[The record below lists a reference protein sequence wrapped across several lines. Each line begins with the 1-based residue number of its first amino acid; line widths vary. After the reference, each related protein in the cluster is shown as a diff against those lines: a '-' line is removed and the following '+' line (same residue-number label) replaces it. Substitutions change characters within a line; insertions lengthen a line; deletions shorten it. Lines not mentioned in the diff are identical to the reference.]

1 MSCFS
6 YNGTKECCMS
16 SQSDAGSSQLKEAC
30 KLTGARWAVWLM
42 HIHDEW
48 DFSSRHGLTKIRQAA
63 LAQLV
68 GSNQIQS
75 WLAGALSSGYMR
87 WKKVNT
93 IDLDCQRLYLFPNQ
107 EQHKLLMVGG
117 DQLDKQSE
125 SIFKILALYPPQSQ
139 SEEVPIVFQD
149 TKQPIWQVRA
159 ELEASYNPQ
168 TILDNILEYLSG
180 FVPCDG
186 SYLAVRAGEIFR
198 TQATWKCSLPQNL
211 DISIRKIQPI
221 EVITTQHQGMILT
234 ASALEKEKLLPQVTE
249 LPIRSWMG
257 IPIVIGQRVIGLVA
271 FVATLRPGFDQE
283 MLQQATHQVSTLAY
297 NVENAIV
304 FAEAT
309 RYLHQ
314 LALLNELAVTA
325 SLSININEVSRRVMQ
340 RLRRA
345 FDTDWAAVF
354 LFSPE
359 DNILREYG
367 GEGRGEIPLT
377 VSAETSL
384 VSLTI
389 AYGRPICINDLQSE
403 PHITPTDPKWCSELA
418 VPLRY
423 REKVIGA
430 IDLAS
435 KEADAFSMQ
444 DEQLLILIAG
454 QLAGLFENMRLNE
467 ELRAYIRQLEES
479 QRALIQA
486 EKMAIA
492 GRLTASIAHEINNP
506 LQAVSNCLHLAGRR
520 ELTLDDRQNYL
531 VLAQEELD
539 RLMHTVQRMLD
550 FYRPGALDRQ
560 PTNVHALLQKMLLL
574 MEKQFEDHDIQVNL
588 NFASDLPYVYA
599 VGDQIQ
605 QVFLN
610 LALNASEAMP
620 DGGSLYIETYQ
631 NQDQVRIIFQD
642 TGLGVPAS
650 KRKTIFEPFVSS
662 KPGGTGLGLAIS
674 YGIITA
680 HGGSLELVEPGEKGA
695 RFQITLKTGENT

>member
-1 MSCFS
+1 
-6 YNGTKECCMS
+6 MS
-16 SQSDAGSSQLKEAC
+16 SQSDAGASQLKEAC
-30 KLTGARWAVWLM
+30 KLTGARWAVWLAHM
-42 HIHDEW
+42 HDQW
-48 DFSSRHGLTKIRQAA
+48 DFGPRQGLTKTRQSA
-63 LAQLV
+63 LAHLV
-68 GSNQIQS
+68 SSNQIQT

-87 WKKVNT
+87 WKKINT
-93 IDLDCQRLYLFPNQ
+93 SALDCQRVYLFPNQ
-107 EQHKLLMVGG
+107 EQHKLLIVGSNI
-117 DQLDKQSE
+117 LDKQSE
-125 SIFKILALYPPQSQ
+125 SVFKIMALSPPRNQ
-139 SEEVPIVFQD
+139 SEEVPIAFQD
-149 TKQPIWQVRA
+149 TQQPIWQVRA

-180 FVPCDG
+180 FVLCDA
-186 SYLAVRAGEIFR
+186 SYLAVRAGDIFR
-198 TQATWKCSLPQNL
+198 IQSAWKCSPTQNL
-211 DISIRKIQPI
+211 DLSIRKIQPI
-221 EVITTQHQGMILT
+221 EAITTQHQGMILT

-249 LPIRSWMG
+249 LPMRAWMG

-271 FVATLRPGFDQE
+271 FVATLRPSFEQE

-325 SLSININEVSRRVMQ
+325 SLSIDINEVSRRVMQ

-354 LFSPE
+354 LFSPG

-367 GEGRGEIPLT
+367 GEGRSEVPLT

-384 VSLTI
+384 VNITI
-389 AYGRPICINDLQSE
+389 ANGRPIWINDLQSE
-403 PHITPTDPKWCSELA
+403 RHITPTDPKWCSELA

-423 REKVIGA
+423 RGKVIGA

-435 KEADAFSMQ
+435 KEMNAFSMQ
-444 DEQLLILIAG
+444 DQQLLILIAG
-454 QLAGLFENMRLNE
+454 HLAGLFENMRLNE
-467 ELRAYIRQLEES
+467 ELRANIRQLEES

-492 GRLTASIAHEINNP
+492 GRLTTSIAHEINNP

-520 ELTLDDRQNYL
+520 ELTLEDRQNYL
-531 VLAQEELD
+531 ALAQEELD
-539 RLMHTVQRMLD
+539 RLMQTVQRMLD

-560 PTNVHALLQKMLLL
+560 PTDVHALLQKMLLL
-574 MEKQFEDHDIQVNL
+574 LEKQLKDQDILVHL

-620 DGGSLYIETYQ
+620 DGGNLYIETHHH
-631 NQDQVRIIFQD
+631 QDGVRIVFQD
-642 TGLGVPAS
+642 TGYGVPAS
-650 KRKTIFEPFVSS
+650 KRKTIFEPFVSN
-662 KPGGTGLGLAIS
+662 KQGGTGLGLAIS

-680 HGGSLELVEPGEKGA
+680 HGGSLELVEPVEKGA
-695 RFQITLKTGENT
+695 RFQITLKTGENE